1 MIKQRVNTIVLTLML
16 ALGGCTLA
24 PKYEQ
29 PQMPVQ
35 GTFPTGEAYSDVETA
50 NQPLPPWE
58 VFFTNKNARQVIQM
72 ALENN
77 RDLRMAM
84 LNVDKARAQYGIQ
97 RSQLMP
103 SVGAVATE
111 TASKTPATLSQTG
124 NSYVSH
130 SYQANLATSS
140 WELDLFGRL
149 RSLNEAA
156 LQNYFATAE
165 NRWAAQIEL
174 IAAVASA
181 WINVGAQKQFV
192 QLQKITLKS
201 QEESYKLMQSSYR
214 LGASSLLELEQAKT
228 TVAQAKA
235 SLVVYQRQLAQAR
248 NALELL
254 VGTKVPTELEPKK
267 LEAATSYGA
276 IAPAGLSSTVLLN
289 RPDIRAAENTLKAA
303 NANIGAAR
311 ANFFPTITLTGGVGS
326 ASVHLSDLFSSGSG
340 LWSFTPSISLPIF
353 TGGANIAQLQV
364 AEADK
369 GIMVANYEKA
379 IQNAFAE
386 VSDALATEGTVKR
399 QCSALKELVNA
410 TQNAYRLSQNRY
422 KNGLDGFLTVLESQ
436 RQMVAAET
444 SLIASEQT
452 RLNSNI
458 MLYKVLGGG
467 LPQNID
473 PEEAGYKEN
482 SKSEENSNGI

>member
-1 MIKQRVNTIVLTLML
+1 MIKSRVCPIVLALVL
-16 ALGGCTLA
+16 VLGGCTLA
-24 PKYEQ
+24 PTYEQ
-29 PQMPVQ
+29 PQMPVP
-35 GTFPTGEAYSDVETA
+35 GTFPTGEAYSDVETSA
-50 NQPLPPWE
+50 QELPPWE
-58 VFFTNKNARQVIQM
+58 KFFTNKNARQVIQM

-77 RDLRMAM
+77 RDLRVAM

-103 SVGAVATE
+103 TVGAVGTE
-111 TASKTPATLSQTG
+111 TASKTPAYLAQG
-124 NSYVSH
+124 HSYVSH
-130 SYQANLATSS
+130 SYQANLSTAS
-140 WELDLFGRL
+140 WEIDLFGRL

-181 WINVGAQKQFV
+181 WINVGAQKQFE
-192 QLQKITLKS
+192 QLQRITLKS
-201 QEESYKLMQSSYR
+201 QLESYRLMQSSYR

-235 SLVVYQRQLAQAR
+235 ALAAYQRELAQAR

-254 VGTKVPTELEPKK
+254 VGTKVPEELEPKK
-267 LEAATSYGA
+267 LEDATEFGA

-311 ANFFPTITLTGGVGS
+311 ANFFPTISLTGGIGS
-326 ASVHLSDLFSSGSG
+326 ASLHLSDLFTAGSG
-340 LWSFTPSISLPIF
+340 LWSFAPSISLPIF

-369 GIMVANYEKA
+369 AIMVANYEKS

-399 QCSALKELVNA
+399 QCAALKELVQA

-436 RQMVAAET
+436 RQMVAAQT

-467 LPQNID
+467 VPKDID
-473 PEEAGYKEN
+473 PDESGYKE
-482 SKSEENSNGI
+482 KAAAEVKPDGV